1 MKLNALAKVALAAAV
16 VFIGLRVVA
25 NLNSGIAKSCVV
37 SNVAGNYETFYNRCD
52 HPIVA
57 EVCRTY
63 PLAGTKCET
72 ERFGPGDTVALM
84 ASDTAPWLIQA
95 ISPARVEW
103 RACKVGRAPVLK
115 DGGRYSCRRT

>member
-1 MKLNALAKVALAAAV
+1 MKLNALAKVALAVAV
-16 VFIGLRVVA
+16 AFIGFRVLA
-25 NLNSGIAKSCVV
+25 NLNSGIAKACVA

-52 HPIVA
+52 YPIVA

-63 PLAGTKCET
+63 PLGGTKCAT

-95 ISPARVEW
+95 ISPTRVEW
-103 RACKVGRAPVLK
+103 RACKLGRTPMLK
-115 DGGRYSCRRT
+115 DGGRYSCRRA